1 MRGDEN
7 GYIVV
12 ETITCFILFVFLNIS
27 ILSLINIVTVQAR
40 VYYALTQ
47 AAEAVSMYTYVLDV
61 TGVASHMV
69 TAPIRQRVWKRT
81 PTPSNPTSIPS

>member
-27 ILSLINIVTVQAR
+27 ILSLIGMN
-40 VYYALTQ
+40 
-47 AAEAVSMYTYVLDV
+47 
-61 TGVASHMV
+61 
-69 TAPIRQRVWKRT
+69 
-81 PTPSNPTSIPS
+81 SIPIIGDIQLDQVCRPQCQRIAVNQK